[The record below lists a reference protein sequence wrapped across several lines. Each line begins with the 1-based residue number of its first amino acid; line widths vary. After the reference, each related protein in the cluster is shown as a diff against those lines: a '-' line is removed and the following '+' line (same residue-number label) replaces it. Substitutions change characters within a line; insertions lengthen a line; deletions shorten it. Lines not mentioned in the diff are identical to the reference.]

1 MPASPPVLVDAVAV
15 RELASRL
22 DARLEERRRSPKQ
35 AGALA
40 AEDVALAPALAATAA
55 AELKLPPE
63 QSDPALLQAALH
75 SLACLA
81 AWDCATCRKCLEAG
95 CVEPAGRAAVPAL
108 PGDLPL
114 PAGVAHV
121 ALMLLV
127 NLSVYEEG
135 AQRVAKTSNFLQTI
149 AEAAEDVRC
158 RSLARS
164 VLDNVAHH
172 AGLLTQ
178 LTTLRTLPKTLQKV
192 NPRHMLAT
200 FAQLESGCTG

>member
-1 MPASPPVLVDAVAV
+1 M
-15 RELASRL
+15 
-22 DARLEERRRSPKQ
+22 
-35 AGALA
+35 
-40 AEDVALAPALAATAA
+40 
-55 AELKLPPE
+55 
-63 QSDPALLQAALH
+63 
-75 SLACLA
+75 
-81 AWDCATCRKCLEAG
+81 
-95 CVEPAGRAAVPAL
+95 PAL

-200 FAQLESGCTG
+200 FAQLESGCTGCAPPATWPAAPRGPTIDGQPSSAFPLASNGPLLSRGPRCRPDWPC